1 MGFIIVMSLLGLVV
15 AAGIVIVG
23 FKVYNARA
31 EGAVPLTKQERREYA
46 ALIRFRQYIQ
56 TQAPEYMTL
65 GESFARIALDEANAT
80 YEREIEQ

>member
-31 EGAVPLTKQERREYA
+31 EGAVPLNEKEREEYA
-46 ALIRFRQYIQ
+46 HLLRMRQYIQ
-56 TQAPEYMTL
+56 TQAPEYITL
-65 GESFARIALDEANAT
+65 GESFARIALDEANDT
-80 YEREIEQ
+80 YPRSKEL